1 MNFFNKNRNLDD
13 TSKAAIAL
21 TTLALIY
28 GVLCWGVLPRH
39 VFFSGDEGEKAIVV
53 ASTAR
58 RGDLWHPFYEYPG
71 QAIDPQARYIF
82 ALWVKVID
90 GQPVPWHL
98 STLFFLN
105 PPLYRL
111 FGFDGLYVLPLLA
124 GIGVAWLAWRLAK
137 LAAAPRA
144 WVVPLLAGLGTPAFF
159 FSLTTWDH
167 MPVVLYATLLVYLM
181 ALQVERRRL
190 WLMALAG
197 VLAGLGLWSR
207 YEMYLFVA
215 GAVLAYAYVFR
226 QARDR
231 WWGLLPFA
239 GGLGVIVAAMLA
251 QQTAVYGGLSG
262 NILSGLSSAGTESG
276 LAVSWFDQARN
287 LILRQANIILFLTV
301 DGSAVWGERVLLAC
315 GFALTVL
322 VGRVERLQRPVLVVG
337 AVAMQIAGTVLA
349 FVHPR
354 LGHTMI
360 GLVPTVPLASLALSC
375 GVPAQPAQRTP
386 DQLVR
391 ELILTLSVL
400 FLMLGLFLLPAFGGL
415 SWGPRYLAPLF
426 PLLAILAWA
435 KMGDGLAAAHAGRD
449 RTVMGL
455 AWGAILV
462 CSLVVQMVGVK
473 WLYDYKQ
480 EMVGWYEMTRSLDVD
495 YVLSDQHWYFQQ
507 VATLYFDKIFLAPR
521 TPEQYGDVIVRL
533 YEHRVRRFA
542 WVPAANSR
550 LDPLLETARFAV
562 QNVEGSIYEIVPI
575 D

>member
-1 MNFFNKNRNLDD
+1 MIEFWSRLKDGY
-13 TSKAAIAL
+13 KAAVMVVVL
-21 TTLALIY
+21 LVIY
-28 GVLCWGVLPRH
+28 GTLFWVLPRQ

-58 RGDLWHPFYEYPG
+58 RGDLWHPIFEYPG
-71 QAIDPQARYIF
+71 QSFDPQAKYIF

-111 FGFDGLYVLPLLA
+111 FGFDGLYVLPFLA

-137 LAAAPRA
+137 LAAVPRA
-144 WVVPLLAGLGTPAFF
+144 WVVPLIAGLGTPAFF

-167 MPVVLYATLLVYLM
+167 MPVVFYATLLVYLM
-181 ALQVERRRL
+181 ALQVERRRP

-197 VLAGLGLWSR
+197 VCAGLGLWSR
-207 YEMYLFVA
+207 YEMYLFVPT
-215 GAVLAYAYVFR
+215 AVLAYAYVFR

-239 GGLGVIVAAMLA
+239 GGLGVVVAAMLA

-262 NILSGLSSAGTESG
+262 NILTGMSSARAESG
-276 LAVSWFDQARN
+276 LAASWFEQARN
-287 LILRQANIILFLTV
+287 LILRQANIVLFMTV

-322 VGRVERLQRPVLVVG
+322 VHRVARWQHPVLVII

-375 GVPAQPAQRTP
+375 AVSAQSAQRTP

-391 ELILTLSVL
+391 DLVLTLSVL

-415 SWGPRYLAPLF
+415 SWGPRYLSPLF
-426 PLLAILAWA
+426 PLLAILAWTRV
-435 KMGDGLAAAHAGRD
+435 GDRLAVPSKGHARAAIN
-449 RTVMGL
+449 V

-462 CSLVVQMVGVK
+462 CSLAVQTVGIK

-480 EMVGWYEMTRSLDVD
+480 EMVGWYEMTRRLDVD

-507 VATLYFDKIFLAPR
+507 IATLYFDKVFLAPYA
-521 TPEQYGDVIVRL
+521 PDHYLDVVTQL
-533 YEHRVRRFA
+533 YAHGVRRFA
-542 WVPAANSR
+542 WIPAATSTI
-550 LDPLLETARFAV
+550 DPLLETAQFVV
-562 QNVEGSIYEIVPI
+562 QHADGAIYHIVPTN
-575 D
+575 